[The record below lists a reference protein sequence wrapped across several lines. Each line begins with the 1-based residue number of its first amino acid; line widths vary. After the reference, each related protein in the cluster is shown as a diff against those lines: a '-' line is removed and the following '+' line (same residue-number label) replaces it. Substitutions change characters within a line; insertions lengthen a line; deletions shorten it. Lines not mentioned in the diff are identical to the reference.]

1 MITKLSLIICSAAI
15 LLFSCNNEEKENTP
29 TASIPEIK
37 KENPAAVPP
46 DSATKMKNWQDY
58 MIPGDMHKMMA
69 SWNGT
74 WAAEISIWEKAG
86 SEPSKSTGTSV
97 NRMIMGGRYQESNHT
112 SIMMGMPFEG
122 RSTLG
127 YDNVR
132 KVFENIWVDNLGTG
146 VMKMSGQW
154 DSTHN
159 SISFT
164 GKGIDPVSRTE
175 NDYRETFNIID
186 DNTQLMSMYGPG
198 QDGKEFK
205 MMEIKFTRKK

>member
-1 MITKLSLIICSAAI
+1 MIKKLSLIICSAAV
-15 LLFSCNNEEKENTP
+15 LLFSCNNEGKENTQ
-29 TASIPEIK
+29 TASIPEVK
-37 KENPAAVPP
+37 NESPAVTPL
-46 DSATKMKNWQDY
+46 DSATKIKNWQNY
-58 MIPGDMHKMMA
+58 MTPGDMHKMIA

-74 WAAEISIWEKAG
+74 WTAEISIWEKAG
-86 SEPSKSTGTSV
+86 AEPFKSPGTSV

-127 YDNVR
+127 YDNAR
-132 KVFENIWVDNLGTG
+132 KVFESTWVDNFGTG
-146 VMKMSGQW
+146 IMKMSGAW
-154 DSTHN
+154 DSTN
-159 SISFT
+159 NMISFT
-164 GKGIDPVSRTE
+164 GKGIDPVSGTE

-186 DNTQLMSMYGPG
+186 DNAQLMSMYGPG